1 MEVKIGI
8 QNAARELVVD
18 VTGTQE
24 EITAKVTEAV
34 QGGTLTLSDVRGRL
48 VLVPGEKIA
57 YVELGH
63 ASTGTVGFR

>member
-18 VTGTQE
+18 VSGTQE

-63 ASTGTVGFR
+63 ASPGTVGFR